1 MRASLGPV
9 SAVRQRDLQREDAA
23 LLGAVGLVQRSRE
36 LARPGYLALVVGLAL
51 VTFGLGFVALF
62 LTPAGDNVAIW
73 WPAAG
78 TSVLLSLVYRGPRW
92 QVLVLVG
99 SLAGL
104 SNLLIGR
111 PVAFAVWAVVVVV
124 TELAVFTAVLGHQGR
139 SAMLST
145 SRGLL
150 RFIAACVSASVM
162 VGLIGM
168 VSFALLVG
176 ANPLLSFA
184 ALVPSHLSALL
195 LIVPIALVPLPHR
208 LPGQRLEL
216 AVQATL
222 TTVVTLIVFAPFQSE
237 AIGAL
242 LFPFFGWAAVRF
254 MPIVAT
260 LELVLLGAVASV
272 LTVLG
277 GGPYANPNP
286 DVSATLLVQVYLLAI
301 ALTVQF
307 ITVVRSERAEL
318 RAENERRSTLLRGG
332 FVGSQVGSMFVRAER
347 GSAPSILEINDVAA
361 ALVEPSWFDTLMEAW
376 LDSGV
381 DDLTTEVLIN
391 DGRTVQVH
399 GRRVPTADGDTVLGL
414 QLVDISDF
422 VAAQQAMANA
432 IERERKVADELR
444 ALSQQKDDFV
454 AAVSHELR
462 TPITSIV
469 GFAEE
474 LHETAADEQRQASE
488 IILRNAARLT
498 EMVEELLELGRM
510 TAPNL
515 VRENDRIDLS
525 AIVADAVSD
534 QSATARDQ
542 RVTVDTALC
551 PEPTMVVGNANA
563 LGRIA
568 TNLLANAIKFTP
580 AEGTVRVTT
589 TCDGATV
596 HLVIDDSGPGI
607 SDADHPR
614 VFERFFRSA
623 DAVKRQ
629 TPGTG
634 LGLSIV
640 KSLVEL
646 LEGRIEIERSP
657 LGGARMSVTLPRA
670 AESAVA
676 DAHAPLTAV

>member
-1 MRASLGPV
+1 MRASLGLV
-9 SAVRQRDLQREDAA
+9 SPVRQRDLPPEETP
-23 LLGAVGLVQRSRE
+23 LLGAVGLVQRSRD
-36 LARPGYLALVVGLAL
+36 LPWPAYAALILALTL
-51 VTFGLGFVALF
+51 VTFGLGFVALY
-62 LTPAGDNVAIW
+62 LTPAGGNAAIW

-78 TSVLLSLVYRGPRW
+78 TSAMLYLLYRGPRW
-92 QVLVLVG
+92 QVLVIV
-99 SLAGL
+99 AAAAAL
-104 SNLLIGR
+104 SNVIIGR
-111 PVAFAVWAVVVVV
+111 PPEFAFWAAVVVV
-124 TELAVFTAVLGHQGR
+124 TELVVFAWVLGPQGR
-139 SAMLST
+139 SAMLAT

-150 RFIAACVSASVM
+150 RFIAAVISAATV

-168 VSFALLVG
+168 VSFTLLVG
-176 ANPLLSFA
+176 ADPLVSFA

-195 LIVPIALVPLPHR
+195 LIVPLALIPLPR
-208 LPGQRLEL
+208 RPPGQTAEL
-216 AVQATL
+216 IVQVTL
-222 TTVVTLIVFAPFQSE
+222 TTAVTILVFAPFQNE

-254 MPIVAT
+254 LPIVST
-260 LELVLLGAVASV
+260 VELVVLGAAGSV

-277 GGPYANPNP
+277 GGPYASTDPG
-286 DVSATLLVQVYLLAI
+286 VSATLLVQIYLLSM
-301 ALTVQF
+301 ALTIQF
-307 ITVVRSERAEL
+307 INVVRSERAEL
-318 RAENERRSTLLRGG
+318 RAANERRATLLRGG

-347 GSAPSILEINDVAA
+347 GARPAVLEINDVAA
-361 ALVEPSWFDTLMEAW
+361 ELVDASWFDPLVEAW
-376 LDSGV
+376 VDRGD
-381 DDLTTEVLIN
+381 DDLTTEVPLD
-391 DGRTVQVH
+391 DGRTVQLH

-422 VAAQQAMANA
+422 VAAQQAMADA
-432 IERERKVADELR
+432 VERERRVVDELR
-444 ALSQQKDDFV
+444 ELSRQKDDFV
-454 AAVSHELR
+454 SAVSHELR

-474 LHETAADEQRQASE
+474 LHETATDEQRQASE
-488 IILRNAARLT
+488 IILRNASRLT

-510 TAPNL
+510 TAPNP
-515 VRENDRIDLS
+515 VRESSSIDLT
-525 AIVADAVSD
+525 AIVADAVVD
-534 QSATARDQ
+534 QSPTAREQ
-542 RVTVDTALC
+542 RVGVETDLC
-551 PEPTMVVGNANA
+551 TQPTLVMGNASA

-589 TCDGATV
+589 SCADGAV
-596 HLVIDDSGPGI
+596 RLVIDDSGPGI

-623 DAVKRQ
+623 DAAKRQ

-657 LGGARMSVTLPRA
+657 LGGARMIVTLPRA
-670 AESAVA
+670 TASA
-676 DAHAPLTAV
+676 AVID

>member
-1 MRASLGPV
+1 M
-9 SAVRQRDLQREDAA
+9 
-23 LLGAVGLVQRSRE
+23 
-36 LARPGYLALVVGLAL
+36 
-51 VTFGLGFVALF
+51 TFGLGFVALS
-62 LTPAGDNVAIW
+62 LTPAGGNAAIW

-78 TSVLLSLVYRGPRW
+78 TSVLLYLVFRGPRW

-99 SLAGL
+99 ATAGL
-104 SNLLIGR
+104 SNVLIGR
-111 PVAFAVWAVVVVV
+111 PLEFALWAVVVVI
-124 TELAVFTAVLGHQGR
+124 TELVVFTWVLGRQGR

-150 RFIAACVSASVM
+150 RFIVACVSAATV

-195 LIVPIALVPLPHR
+195 LIVPIALVPLPRH

-216 AVQATL
+216 VVQVTL
-222 TTVVTLIVFAPFQSE
+222 TTLVTFVVFAPFQSE
-237 AIGAL
+237 SIGAL

-254 MPIVAT
+254 VPIVAT
-260 LELVLLGAVASV
+260 VELVLLGAVASV

-277 GGPYANPNP
+277 GGPYADP
-286 DVSATLLVQVYLLAI
+286 DPGVSATLLVQVYMLSM

-318 RAENERRSTLLRGG
+318 RAENERRATLLRGG

-347 GSAPSILEINDVAA
+347 DSAPSILEINDVAA
-361 ALVEPSWFDTLMEAW
+361 GIVEATWFDTVIDAW
-376 LDSGV
+376 LDSGA
-381 DDLTTEVLIN
+381 DDLTTEVLLD
-391 DGRTVQVH
+391 DGRTVQLH

-422 VAAQQAMANA
+422 VAAQEAMANA
-432 IERERKVADELR
+432 VERERKVADELR

-454 AAVSHELR
+454 SAVSHELR

-510 TAPNL
+510 TAPNP
-515 VRENDRIDLS
+515 VRENDRIDLT
-525 AIVADAVSD
+525 AIVGDAVHD
-534 QSATARDQ
+534 QAATARDQ
-542 RVTVDTALC
+542 HVTVETALC
-551 PEPTMVVGNANA
+551 ADPTVVVVGNANA

-589 TCDGATV
+589 TCDRESV

-623 DAVKRQ
+623 DPAKRE

-670 AESAVA
+670 GDALVSDDA
-676 DAHAPLTAV
+676 DAVRSV

>member
-9 SAVRQRDLQREDAA
+9 SPVRQRDLEQQDAA

-36 LARPGYLALVVGLAL
+36 LARPGYLALVGGLAL
-51 VTFGLGFVALF
+51 GTFGLGFVALY
-62 LTPAGDNVAIW
+62 LTPAGGNAAIW

-78 TSVLLSLVYRGPRW
+78 TSVLLYLLYRGPRW
-92 QVLVLVG
+92 QVLALVG
-99 SLAGL
+99 ALAGL

-111 PVAFAVWAVVVVV
+111 PVEFAFWAVVVVV
-124 TELAVFTAVLGHQGR
+124 TELVVFTWVLGRQGR

-150 RFIAACVSASVM
+150 RFIAACVSASVV

-195 LIVPIALVPLPHR
+195 LIVPIALVPLPR
-208 LPGQRLEL
+208 RMAGQRLEL
-216 AVQATL
+216 AVQVTL
-222 TTVVTLIVFAPFQSE
+222 TTVVTLSVFAPFQSE

-254 MPIVAT
+254 VPIVAT
-260 LELVLLGAVASV
+260 VELVLLGAVASV

-277 GGPYANPNP
+277 GGPYADP
-286 DVSATLLVQVYLLAI
+286 DPGVSATLLVQVYMLAI

-318 RAENERRSTLLRGG
+318 RAENERRATLLRGG

-361 ALVEPSWFDTLMEAW
+361 ALVEPAWFDSVIDAW

-381 DDLTTEVLIN
+381 DDLTTEVLLG
-391 DGRTVQVH
+391 DGRTVQLH

-422 VAAQQAMANA
+422 VAAQQAMASA

-444 ALSQQKDDFV
+444 AISQQKDDFV
-454 AAVSHELR
+454 SAVSHELR

-474 LHETAADEQRQASE
+474 LHETAAEEQRQASE

-510 TAPNL
+510 TAPNP
-515 VRENDRIDLS
+515 VRENDRIDLTAMVS
-525 AIVADAVSD
+525 DAVHD
-534 QSATARDQ
+534 QAATARDQ
-542 RVTVDTALC
+542 HVTVETALC
-551 PEPTMVVGNANA
+551 ADPTVVVGNANA

-589 TCDGATV
+589 LCDGDAV
-596 HLVIDDSGPGI
+596 RLVIDDSGPGI

-623 DAVKRQ
+623 DATKRQ

-670 AESAVA
+670 DDAPASA
-676 DAHAPLTAV
+676 DAEPALSV

>member
-9 SAVRQRDLQREDAA
+9 SPVRQRDLEQQDAA

-36 LARPGYLALVVGLAL
+36 LARPGYLALVVSLAL
-51 VTFGLGFVALF
+51 LTFGLGFVALY
-62 LTPAGDNVAIW
+62 LTPAGGNAAIW

-78 TSVLLSLVYRGPRW
+78 TSVLLYLVYRGPRW
-92 QVLVLVG
+92 QVLALVG
-99 SLAGL
+99 ALAGL

-111 PVAFAVWAVVVVV
+111 PVEFAFWAVVVVV
-124 TELAVFTAVLGHQGR
+124 TELVVFTWVLGRQGR

-150 RFIAACVSASVM
+150 RFIAACVSTSVV
-162 VGLIGM
+162 VGLIGT
-168 VSFALLVG
+168 VSFTLLVG

-195 LIVPIALVPLPHR
+195 LIVPIALVPLPRR
-208 LPGQRLEL
+208 LAGQRLEMV
-216 AVQATL
+216 VQVTL
-222 TTVVTLIVFAPFQSE
+222 TTLVTVFVFAPFQSE

-254 MPIVAT
+254 VPIVAT
-260 LELVLLGAVASV
+260 VELVLLGAVASV

-277 GGPYANPNP
+277 GGPYADP
-286 DVSATLLVQVYLLAI
+286 DPGVSATLLVQVYMLAI

-318 RAENERRSTLLRGG
+318 RAENERRATLLRGG

-361 ALVEPSWFDTLMEAW
+361 ALVESAWFDTVIDAW

-381 DDLTTEVLIN
+381 DDLTTEVLLG
-391 DGRTVQVH
+391 DGRTVQLH

-422 VAAQQAMANA
+422 VAAQQAMASA
-432 IERERKVADELR
+432 IEREWKVADELR
-444 ALSQQKDDFV
+444 AISQQKDDFV
-454 AAVSHELR
+454 SAVSHELR

-474 LHETAADEQRQASE
+474 LHETAAEEQRQASE

-510 TAPNL
+510 TAPNP
-515 VRENDRIDLS
+515 VRENDRIDLT
-525 AIVADAVSD
+525 AIVGDAVHD
-534 QSATARDQ
+534 QAATARDQ
-542 RVTVDTALC
+542 HVTVETALC
-551 PEPTMVVGNANA
+551 ADPTVVVGNANA

-589 TCDGATV
+589 LCDGDAV
-596 HLVIDDSGPGI
+596 RLVIDDSGPGI

-623 DAVKRQ
+623 DATKRQ

-670 AESAVA
+670 DDAPASA
-676 DAHAPLTAV
+676 DAEPALSV